1 VLDGS
6 LSRNSSTEGSWAPEA
21 LRSPYVDL
29 FSYHY
34 YYAKSD
40 AYDYRRINNDS
51 AWVTS
56 HGKTFIVGE
65 HGFYPSSSDFADFYA
80 RQQRL
85 PVGGSMIWS
94 LRPHASNGGFLTHG
108 EGGGIFSYHA
118 PGWSP
123 QQAADFDPLEE
134 SVAHLTRNASYAL
147 LHERVPDW
155 PVPNAPV
162 VAVVDG
168 AAALWWKGASWAQH
182 YEVWRSVYGRK
193 TWSKVSPLL
202 LIDQGRTEG

>member
-1 VLDGS
+1 ML
-6 LSRNSSTEGSWAPEA
+6 
-21 LRSPYVDL
+21 
-29 FSYHY
+29 
-34 YYAKSD
+34 
-40 AYDYRRINNDS
+40 
-51 AWVTS
+51 
-56 HGKTFIVGE
+56 
-65 HGFYPSSSDFADFYA
+65 
-80 RQQRL
+80 
-85 PVGGSMIWS
+85 WS

-108 EGGGIFSYHA
+108 EGGGIFSYHV

-134 SVAHLTRNASYAL
+134 SVVHLTRNASYDL
-147 LHERVPDW
+147 LHERMPDW

-193 TWSKVSPLL
+193 TWSKVSPSTV
-202 LIDQGRTEG
+202 IDQGRAEG